1 MALHRLKIIAGQ
13 ELKSIVTQLFVP
25 KVQKR
30 KKKMFLWV
38 LLFEI
43 RLSLH
48 QMNAQRPRTP
58 TRIARISELR
68 ENNLRAEGMGMG
80 DGLFK

>member
-1 MALHRLKIIAGQ
+1 
-13 ELKSIVTQLFVP
+13 
-25 KVQKR
+25 
-30 KKKMFLWV
+30 MFLWV
-38 LLFEI
+38 LLFEV

>member
-30 KKKMFLWV
+30 KKK
-38 LLFEI
+38 
-43 RLSLH
+43 
-48 QMNAQRPRTP
+48 N
-58 TRIARISELR
+58 
-68 ENNLRAEGMGMG
+68 GCMGVVRG
-80 DGLFK
+80 QI

>member
-13 ELKSIVTQLFVP
+13 ELKSIVP

-38 LLFEI
+38 LLFEV

-80 DGLFK
+80 DGLVK